1 MQISPCTQKRFHHIM
16 HIIILTV
23 IKVRG
28 AHRSKVAIE
37 YSWPDALANTTAV
50 EALYYKLTLL

>member
-1 MQISPCTQKRFHHIM
+1 MQISPCTQKRFH